1 MSTEQELPENIADAP
16 VIKLPSVPKSQKKK
30 PRGRPFTHENAK
42 AMQLSAA
49 RAKKMRKEARAQMLQ
64 AMCTRLDLGDQL
76 IDAINKNDLTKM
88 TIVEKALVIVG
99 LTHNQSSEAAA
110 QKVQVDAKT
119 DNKVSGNVNITIKG
133 LDDD

>member
-16 VIKLPSVPKSQKKK
+16 VVNLPSVNK
-30 PRGRPFTHENAK
+30 PRRRGPGRPITKENAK
-42 AMQLSAA
+42 QYALSAA
-49 RAKKMRKEARAQMLQ
+49 KAKKMRKEARAQMLQ

>member
-16 VIKLPSVPKSQKKK
+16 VINLPSVSKPQKKK

-49 RAKKMRKEARAQMLQ
+49 KAKKMRKEARAQMLQ